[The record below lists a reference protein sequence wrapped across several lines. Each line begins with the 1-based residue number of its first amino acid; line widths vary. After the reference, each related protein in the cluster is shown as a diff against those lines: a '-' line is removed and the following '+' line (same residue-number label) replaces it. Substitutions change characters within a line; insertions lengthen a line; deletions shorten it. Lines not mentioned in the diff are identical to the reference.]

1 MTTNYGNELVNNKN
15 AHHIISIAS
24 NHDNMEVG
32 KDVGTIIVKVC
43 VQIINFKIKLNQKFI
58 TMYLYNDHKVM
69 GLMYVKQMFNGVQYF
84 NMHAFL

>member
-1 MTTNYGNELVNNKN
+1 MTANYGNELVNNKN

-43 VQIINFKIKLNQKFI
+43 V
-58 TMYLYNDHKVM
+58 
-69 GLMYVKQMFNGVQYF
+69 
-84 NMHAFL
+84 